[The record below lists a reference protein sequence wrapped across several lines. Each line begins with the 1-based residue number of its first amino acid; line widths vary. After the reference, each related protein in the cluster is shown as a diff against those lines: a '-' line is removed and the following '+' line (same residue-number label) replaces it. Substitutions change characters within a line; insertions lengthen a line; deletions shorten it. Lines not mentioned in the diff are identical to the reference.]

1 MILRPPR
8 ATRTSTLLPDTTR
21 VRSRR
26 AVFLQAF
33 DGELQRDPCA
43 RNRRGAGAAIGL
55 DDVAVERDLTFAKR
69 LEIDDRAQ
77 AAADQPLDR
86 SEEPT
91 SELQSLM
98 RHSYAVFC
106 LKKNNTANNHL
117 YIHNY

>member
-1 MILRPPR
+1 MDAAGNSVDLDWQRI
-8 ATRTSTLLPDTTR
+8 ADK
-21 VRSRR
+21 RR

-77 AAADQPLDR
+77 AAADQPLDFLR
-86 SEEPT
+86 PSRLLALGRFAAAAGVGGDRKST
-91 SELQSLM
+91 RLNSS
-98 RHSYAVFC
+98 H
-106 LKKNNTANNHL
+106 
-117 YIHNY
+117 

>member
-1 MILRPPR
+1 MDAAGNSGDLDWQRI
-8 ATRTSTLLPDTTR
+8 ADK
-21 VRSRR
+21 RR

-86 SEEPT
+86 KSVVQGK
-91 SELQSLM
+91 SVYVSVDLGGRR
-98 RHSYAVFC
+98 RHK
-106 LKKNNTANNHL
+106 KKNKIKNKKKTR
-117 YIHNY
+117 